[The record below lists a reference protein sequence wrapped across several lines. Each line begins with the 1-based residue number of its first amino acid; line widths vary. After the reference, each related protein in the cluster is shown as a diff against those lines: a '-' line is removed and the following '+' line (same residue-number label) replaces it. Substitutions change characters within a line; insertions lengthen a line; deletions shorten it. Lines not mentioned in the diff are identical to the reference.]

1 MDRGMIRPKKTVP
14 TSVEDQARIE
24 LQRYAKFLV
33 GYLAISGNVLLGR
46 KSGGSEL

>member
-1 MDRGMIRPKKTVP
+1 MIRSKKTVP
-14 TSVEDQARIE
+14 MSVVDKARIE
-24 LQRYAKFLV
+24 PQRYAKFLV